1 MPVVPPVRVR
11 VYFEFAASAGVGL
24 TIHRLATVVSLV
36 TVVAITPPAGPFST
50 TVDVVTFVTGS
61 LKVTRM
67 LPVLANPVAL
77 MAGVRL
83 ETVGATVSPAGAAG
97 AGVTAVLA
105 VDSAPVPAELIAATL
120 KVYAVLLVRAVT
132 FVVRTLPTGTVLTTV
147 VPVRT
152 WTL

>member
-1 MPVVPPVRVR
+1 MPLVPPPVRVR
-11 VYFEFAASAGVGL
+11 VYLEFAASVGVGL
-24 TIHRLATVVSLV
+24 TIHRLAAVVSWV
-36 TVVAITPPAGPFST
+36 TVVAITPPSGPLST
-50 TVDVVTFVTGS
+50 TVPVLTFTTGS

-67 LPVLANPVAL
+67 LPVLAKAVAL
-77 MAGVRL
+77 MAGVRPVML
-83 ETVGATVSPAGAAG
+83 GDTVSAA
-97 AGVTAVLA
+97 ATGVTAVLA

-120 KVYAVLLVRAVT
+120 KVYAVPLVRAVT